1 MKKYFYILI
10 LIFLSQCGYS
20 ALYDNKKSND
30 ISITIIQMQGDK
42 KMNNLIKSQLTNYI
56 NKDKDKDKN
65 YEIEINT
72 KYNKSIIS
80 KDKKGVAT
88 EYKLITNA
96 NFKIYFEER
105 EFNFSI
111 EEKLNTKNSSNS
123 FELKKYEQI
132 IKNNFAESIKEKL
145 IFKLLTIK

>member
-56 NKDKDKDKN
+56 NKGKDKN
-65 YEIEINT
+65 YKIEIDT

-80 KDKKGVAT
+80 KDKKGVAS

-96 NFKIYFEER
+96 NFKIYFDEKK
-105 EFNFSI
+105 FNFSI
-111 EEKLNTKNSSNS
+111 EEKLNTKNSTNS

-132 IKNNFAESIKEKL
+132 IKYNFAESIKEKL
-145 IFKLLTIK
+145 ILKLLTIE

>member
-56 NKDKDKDKN
+56 NKGKDKN
-65 YEIEINT
+65 YKIEIDT

-80 KDKKGVAT
+80 KDKKGVAS

-96 NFKIYFEER
+96 NFKIYFEEK

-111 EEKLNTKNSSNS
+111 EEKLNTKNSTNS

-132 IKNNFAESIKEKL
+132 IKYNFAESIKEKL
-145 IFKLLTIK
+145 ILKLLTIE

>member
-20 ALYDNKKSND
+20 ALYDNKKTND
-30 ISITIIQMQGDK
+30 ISITFIQMQGDK

-56 NKDKDKDKN
+56 NKDKDKN
-65 YEIEINT
+65 YKIEIDT

-88 EYKLITNA
+88 EYKLTTNS

-123 FELKKYEQI
+123 FEMKKYEQI

-145 IFKLLTIK
+145 IFKLLTIE

>member
-10 LIFLSQCGYS
+10 LIFLSQCGYT
-20 ALYDNKKSND
+20 ALYDNKKNDD
-30 ISITIIQMQGDK
+30 ISITITQMQGDEK
-42 KMNNLIKSQLTNYI
+42 INNLIKSQLTSYI
-56 NKDKDKDKN
+56 NKDKDKGKN
-65 YEIEINT
+65 YKIEINT

-80 KDKKGVAT
+80 KNKKGVAT
-88 EYKLITNA
+88 EYKLVANA

-105 EFNFSI
+105 KFNFSI
-111 EEKLNTKNSSNS
+111 EEKLNTKNSSDS

-145 IFKLLTIK
+145 IFKLLTIE

>member
-1 MKKYFYILI
+1 MKKYFYILV

-56 NKDKDKDKN
+56 NKGKDKN
-65 YEIEINT
+65 YKIEIDT

-80 KDKKGVAT
+80 KDKKGVAS

-96 NFKIYFEER
+96 NFKIYFEEK

-111 EEKLNTKNSSNS
+111 EEKLNTKNSTNS

-132 IKNNFAESIKEKL
+132 IKYNFAESIKEKL
-145 IFKLLTIK
+145 ILKLLTIE